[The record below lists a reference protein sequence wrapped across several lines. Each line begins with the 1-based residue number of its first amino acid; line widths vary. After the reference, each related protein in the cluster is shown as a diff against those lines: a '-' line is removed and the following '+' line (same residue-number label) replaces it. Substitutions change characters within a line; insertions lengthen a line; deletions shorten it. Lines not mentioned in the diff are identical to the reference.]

1 MAIEKHVADA
11 FRLDEEG
18 WARHA
23 NPWSA
28 WSRFATGI
36 PMPIVAIW
44 SREWI
49 GWWAVLAFAAVA
61 LWLWLNPRLFPPVD
75 DDRGWMSRGVFG
87 ERALVEHRDLAN
99 DLISIRRANGFN
111 IVAGLGLIPLA
122 YGLWMLDRGWEDVLH
137 RRDGA
142 VVRSAE
148 GRAPRTGLS
157 GLGAILIPFLARQV
171 ALS

>member
-49 GWWAVLAFAAVA
+49 GLAVA
-61 LWLWLNPRLFPPVD
+61 QSAPFPT
-75 DDRGWMSRGVFG
+75 SR
-87 ERALVEHRDLAN
+87 
-99 DLISIRRANGFN
+99 
-111 IVAGLGLIPLA
+111 
-122 YGLWMLDRGWEDVLH
+122 
-137 RRDGA
+137 
-142 VVRSAE
+142 
-148 GRAPRTGLS
+148 
-157 GLGAILIPFLARQV
+157 
-171 ALS
+171 